1 MTFAEQVLLFYKN
14 LRITAPLPENVV
26 VLDPYADEESFY
38 YCAQFYRKFYSDS
51 STRTIILGINPGRH
65 GGGVTGI
72 PFTDPQKLEQ
82 NCGIINPFKKK
93 PELSAD
99 YIYRMIE
106 AYGGARLFYGK
117 FYFSAISPL
126 GFTRGGKNLNYYD
139 VKELKS
145 ALKDFIV
152 ESLMHQLSFGINRHT
167 CFCLGEG
174 ENYKYLKTLNEN
186 LRIFDNIIPL
196 AHPRFIM
203 QYRRKKVSD
212 FVDDYLMKFSSV

>member
-14 LRITAPLPENVV
+14 LRITAPLPDDVV
-26 VLDPYADEESFY
+26 VLDPYADEESFS
-38 YCAQFYRKFYSDS
+38 YCAQFYRKFYNDN

-82 NCGIINPFKKK
+82 NCGINNPFKKK

-99 YIYRMIE
+99 FIYRMVE
-106 AYGGARLFYGK
+106 AYGGPHRFYGK

-139 VKELKS
+139 VKELKL
-145 ALKDFIV
+145 ALKNFIV
-152 ESLMHQLSFGINRHT
+152 ESLTHQLSFGIKRET

-174 ENYKYLKTLNEN
+174 ENFKYLKALNED

-212 FVDDYLMKFSSV
+212 FVNDYLVKFSSV